1 MNKDNFS
8 ALLTG
13 IGVVALIVGFAV
25 YFNNPKIN
33 TISFGNRDDNF
44 VPAVSVDNK
53 TGQIIKS
60 QYSIDKSQFKKA
72 PEFAGITGDINTK
85 QLNLSDL
92 RGKVVLIDFWTY
104 SCINCIRTI
113 PYLVD
118 WDEKYSDKGLVIV
131 GIHTPEFEF
140 EKDIH
145 NVQAAVKKFGIKY
158 PVLQDNDKETWN
170 AFENR
175 YWPRKYIVDTEGYIR
190 YDHIGE
196 GGYQETEKVIQN
208 LLAERAAQQGIKGIN
223 FNQTLIKN
231 SPTTESID
239 FSKIITP
246 ELYLGYESARAPLGS
261 KEGFQ
266 PTEIVNYSIPK
277 SDLEPNLVYVEGKW
291 KNNPDNLELAGDSGK
306 IVLLYSAKSANI
318 VAGGNGSAN
327 ITSDTTGA
335 NNTTGISH
343 SKSAGKDLNGDKLVI
358 DGQRLYNIANHDKY
372 GNHYVVIDA
381 HGKGFQLYTFTF
393 G

>member
-1 MNKDNFS
+1 VNRDNFS

-13 IGVVALIVGFAV
+13 IAVVALIVGFAI

-33 TISFGNRDDNF
+33 TSSFGNSGDNF
-44 VPAVSVDNK
+44 IPSVSVDNK

-60 QYSIDKSQFKKA
+60 QYAIDKSQFKKA
-72 PEFAGITGDINTK
+72 PEFEGITGSINTK
-85 QLNLSDL
+85 PLHLSDL
-92 RGKVVLIDFWTY
+92 RGKVVLVDFWTY

-158 PVLQDNDKETWN
+158 PVLQDNDKATWN
-170 AFENR
+170 AYKNL
-175 YWPRKYIVDTEGYIR
+175 YWPRKYIVDSEGYIR

-196 GGYQETEKVIQN
+196 GGYQETEKIIQN
-208 LLAERAAQQGIKGIN
+208 LLAERAAQQGIKGIS
-223 FNQTLIKN
+223 FNQNLIKA
-231 SPTTESID
+231 PLATEGVD
-239 FSKIITP
+239 FSRIITP
-246 ELYLGYESARAPLGS
+246 EIYLGYDLARAPLGS
-261 KEGFQ
+261 KEGFH
-266 PTEIVNYSIPK
+266 PAEIVNYSIPK
-277 SDLEPNLVYVEGKW
+277 LDLEPNTVYVQGQW

-318 VAGGNGSAN
+318 VAGGNGSAT
-327 ITSDTTGA
+327 ITNDPSGVNGSIGTSQGE
-335 NNTTGISH
+335 
-343 SKSAGKDLNGDKLVI
+343 SAGKDLTGNKLVI
-358 DGQRLYNIANHDKY
+358 DGQRLYNISQHDNY
-372 GNHYVVIDA
+372 GNHYVIINA
-381 HGKGFQLYTFTF
+381 QGKGFQIYTFTF